1 MKNVVLFLAIASAA
15 SLAQGTWSSGAP
27 IPTSV
32 TVPAVGVLQGRIY
45 LVGGYNGS
53 EDIADTQIYDPSTN
67 TWSTGTALPIANGAA
82 SAAVVKG
89 VLYVFGGT
97 PDGKSVTNA
106 VWAYSASTKTW
117 TAKANMPT
125 ARSAT
130 AAVVENNIIYVIG
143 GFVALDDH
151 IAIVESYN
159 PVTDIWT
166 QEASMLGNK
175 ATPAA
180 GRLGNVLKG
189 FTIVAADGF
198 TSSNDTGD
206 NEGYN
211 ASTNVWSPLK
221 SDPTP
226 RNTAFVGAKGLR
238 AYVVGGYP
246 GGPPG
251 TPAYSLNE
259 SFNISTNS
267 WKTLA
272 PMPQPAMLGGSMV
285 YKGLLYCIGGWT
297 ADQGT
302 VLNNVQIYHP

>member
-198 TSSNDTGD
+198 TQSNVVTGN
-206 NEGYN
+206 NEGYD
-211 ASTNVWSPLK
+211 ATTNTWRTLAA
-221 SDPTP
+221 DQTP
-226 RNTAFVGAKGLR
+226 RVGTCFGSIGANF
-238 AYVVGGYP
+238 YDVGGYLGNLKDAARVNRSYTLSANKWAPHTAIPQGIMFP
-246 GGPPG
+246 GS
-251 TPAYSLNE
+251 A
-259 SFNISTNS
+259 
-267 WKTLA
+267 
-272 PMPQPAMLGGSMV
+272 V
-285 YKGLLYCIGGWT
+285 YKGKLYCFGGK
-297 ADQGT
+297 ASPSGN
-302 VLNNVQIYHP
+302 VLNNVQIFKP